1 MFGRFF
7 YSSNKQGSDDAG
19 FESASFC
26 ASFFAV
32 LLLLV
37 DTVIAVS
44 IFVSADILAALC
56 FFAVFGLVCVS
67 LLHVL
72 RVLLAY
78 PVLKRSKPLA
88 VSI

>member
-1 MFGRFF
+1 MFGCFF
-7 YSSNKQGSDDAG
+7 NSSNKQGSADAG
-19 FESASFC
+19 FESA
-26 ASFFAV
+26 A

-56 FFAVFGLVCVS
+56 ILAVFGLVCVS
-67 LLHVL
+67 VL
-72 RVLLAY
+72 RVLLREPATR
-78 PVLKRSKPLA
+78 RSKPLA

>member
-7 YSSNKQGSDDAG
+7 YSSNKQGSADAG

-26 ASFFAV
+26 ASFFAA

-56 FFAVFGLVCVS
+56 FFSVFGLACVS
-67 LLHVL
+67 ILHVL
-72 RVLLAY
+72 RVLLQA
-78 PVLKRSKPLA
+78 PAVKRSKPLA

>member
-44 IFVSADILAALC
+44 IFVSADIAMSVLFLGVC
-56 FFAVFGLVCVS
+56 AVV
-67 LLHVL
+67 HVVLL
-72 RVLLAY
+72 RVLFRAHKT
-78 PVLKRSKPLA
+78 KRSKPLA